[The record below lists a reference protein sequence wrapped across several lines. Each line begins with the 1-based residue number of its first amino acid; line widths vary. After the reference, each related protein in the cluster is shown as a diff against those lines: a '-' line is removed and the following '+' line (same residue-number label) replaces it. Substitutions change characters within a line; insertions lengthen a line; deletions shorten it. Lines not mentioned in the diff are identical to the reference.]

1 MLIAGVDDLPSSM
14 EISKLLFPV
23 ARAHIT
29 ECSTYAVVC
38 RLRSSPRY
46 EITSKG
52 GCFNHPDYPSV
63 TVTFPKKAVEP
74 KSKLSLTL
82 KVGFRTLVINRAKR
96 TTQVMN
102 RKRFEIFNHNVL
114 SEVTMYQHNYC
125 KNCGQSK
132 WEAVNI
138 RALDYL

>member
-1 MLIAGVDDLPSSM
+1 MLIADADDLPSSI

-52 GCFNHPDYPSV
+52 GCFNHPDYPGV

-74 KSKLSLTL
+74 KSKLSLAL
-82 KVGFRTLVINRAKR
+82 KVGFRTLVVNRAKR

-102 RKRFEIFNHNVL
+102 RKRLF
-114 SEVTMYQHNYC
+114 
-125 KNCGQSK
+125 
-132 WEAVNI
+132 
-138 RALDYL
+138 